1 MKTYTKEELAEVLR
15 KHRVWIEG
23 GEGGEQ
29 ANLRGANLSQAN
41 LRGANLS
48 RADLRGANLY
58 GANLCGAY
66 LRGADLYRA
75 DLSRA
80 NLYGANLYEAN
91 LYGANLYEAD
101 LSRANLYGA
110 NLYEADL
117 SRADLCEANLRGAD
131 LCGADLRGASES
143 LRYSI
148 VPEEGE
154 FIAWKA
160 VRSKVDHRPVVLKL
174 RIPADAERAC
184 SYVGR
189 KCRVSKA
196 VPIAAFRGKEPCE
209 ETDFVSDLSGAF
221 AYRIGEEIV
230 PDSFDPDPRVECTH
244 GLHIFITRQ
253 EAEEYLF

>member
-48 RADLRGANLY
+48 RANLRGANLSQ
-58 GANLCGAY
+58 AN
-66 LRGADLYRA
+66 LRGAN
-75 DLSRA
+75 LSRA
-80 NLYGANLYEAN
+80 NLRGANLSRAN

-117 SRADLCEANLRGAD
+117 SRADLCEANLFGANIS
-131 LCGADLRGASES
+131 GAVLSGAGES
-143 LRYSI
+143 LRYFI
-148 VPEEGE
+148 LPEEGE

-160 VRSKVDHRPVVLKL
+160 ARSTVDSRPVVLKL
-174 RIPADAERAC
+174 RIPEDAERAC

-209 ETDFVSDLSGAF
+209 EKEFVSDRSGDF
-221 AYRIGEEIV
+221 VYRIGKEAV
-230 PDSFDPDPRVECTH
+230 SDSFDPDPRVECTN
-244 GLHIFITRQ
+244 GLHIFITRR